1 MDSKDIAFQIA
12 GREAIKEAMMKAN
25 PVLLEPVVDMEIAVP
40 SRFMGDI
47 TGDISGRRGRI
58 QGMDS
63 LGDMQMVKAQVPAS
77 EVQTYG
83 TELQSLTGGEGY
95 FTMEFSHYDV
105 VPSNIAQ
112 QIIAKQAKRGKESG
126 E

>member
-1 MDSKDIAFQIA
+1 
-12 GREAIKEAMMKAN
+12 MKAN
-25 PVLLEPVVDMEIAVP
+25 PVLLEPVVNMEIAVP

-47 TGDISGRRGRI
+47 TGDIAGRRGRI

-63 LGDMQMVKAQVPAS
+63 LGDMQMVKAQIPAS

-112 QIIAKQAKRGKESG
+112 QIIAQQAKRGKESG